1 MAFTDDQIAS
11 LKAPLAREHV
21 KTRAQAGR
29 QLSYIE
35 GWVAIAEANRIFG
48 FDGWDRETVDMRLVV
63 ERETKIGR
71 EPQRDGWRVAYV
83 AKVTVR
89 VNIQGPIVIRQGTG
103 YGSGIDVDLGAAHES
118 AVKEAETDAM
128 KRALMTFGNPF
139 GLALYDKQQT
149 EVAPPEPPRRP
160 GTAERERQWTGEPPD
175 MPAAAQQAMREG
187 NGVDTASLR
196 AARDR
201 IIEGI
206 NGAATPTDIDR
217 VIAGNTVDLALI
229 KHSYGKTY
237 ETIMGVA
244 TSRRNEL
251 LSGA

>member
-1 MAFTDDQIAS
+1 MAFTEEQVAA

-29 QLSYIE
+29 QLSYLE

-48 FDGWDRETVDMRLVV
+48 FDAWDRETVDMRLVV
-63 ERETKIGR
+63 ERETKLRSGA
-71 EPQRDGWRVAYV
+71 DAWRVAYV
-83 AKVTVR
+83 CKVRVTVGDR
-89 VNIQGPIVIRQGTG
+89 DLTGRSLVREGTG

-160 GTAERERQWTGEPPD
+160 GTAERERQWADEPPEH
-175 MPAAAQQAMREG
+175 ARTLT
-187 NGVDTASLR
+187 DTASLR

-201 IIEGI
+201 IIDGI

-217 VIAGNTVDLALI
+217 VIAGNSVDLALI
-229 KHSYGKTY
+229 KASYGKTY